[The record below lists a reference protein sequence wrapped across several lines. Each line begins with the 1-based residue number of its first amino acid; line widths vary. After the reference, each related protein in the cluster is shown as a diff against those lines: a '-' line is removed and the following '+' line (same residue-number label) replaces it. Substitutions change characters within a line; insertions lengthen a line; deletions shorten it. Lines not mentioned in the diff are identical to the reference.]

1 MTAPGRP
8 RGRPRVADET
18 GSVNVH
24 LRLPGKSFDRSQKR
38 AALDRLTLA
47 EWLRMVVDRA
57 SRQK

>member
-1 MTAPGRP
+1 MTPPRP

-24 LRLPGKSFDRSQKR
+24 LRMAGKSFDLSQKR
-38 AALDRLTLA
+38 AALERLTLA

-57 SRQK
+57 ARRK